1 LPVGFDVML
10 GGFGRVVGGVSVVSL
25 GYMRM
30 MGSHFVVAV
39 LMMLGSFPVVV
50 GGMLMM
56 LGSLTMMVRCFLRHG
71 VFLSLKL
78 CRKANLGLP
87 SIVGRN
93 DCEAVANR

>member
-1 LPVGFDVML
+1 VGFEVML
-10 GGFGRVVGGVSVVSL
+10 GGFSRVVGGVSVVSL
-25 GYMRM
+25 RYVCM
-30 MGSHFVVAV
+30 MGSRFVVAV

-71 VFLSLKL
+71 AFLSLML

-93 DCEAVANR
+93 DCAAVSGE